1 MKKYMTMALCAAL
14 MVLTTACGKQPG
26 ASHTITH
33 QDLLHHRFL
42 LVSSDGKDFN
52 AKERVPSIEF
62 NEGLRVSGAVC
73 NRFTGQGRLTGNIL
87 TVEQVASTK
96 MLCIDHD
103 LSELENLLLRML
115 SEGVELRLDGQ
126 NLVVYQGG
134 HVLVYKL
141 SDWVQ

>member
-1 MKKYMTMALCAAL
+1 
-14 MVLTTACGKQPG
+14 
-26 ASHTITH
+26 
-33 QDLLHHRFL
+33 
-42 LVSSDGKDFN
+42 
-52 AKERVPSIEF
+52 
-62 NEGLRVSGAVC
+62 
-73 NRFTGQGRLTGNIL
+73 
-87 TVEQVASTK
+87 

-134 HVLVYKL
+134 HVLLYKL